1 MHTATNHLLSPC
13 RERAVC
19 HRLIE
24 AALLELAQPVMDDV
38 ARHSK
43 SKHQHKRKEKSKS
56 ESNATSRS
64 KHSTTRRDYV

>member
-1 MHTATNHLLSPC
+1 
-13 RERAVC
+13 VC